1 VRCCLS
7 HKELSHKYRRIARLL
22 SIPANGRRRKRFS
35 KTGKLRTEL
44 IRLYRSQQELNANAQ
59 SDSEKAMVAS
69 LLDGLE
75 QISRSAHEEAG
86 FTYAPL
92 AQLEALQ

>member
-1 VRCCLS
+1 M
-7 HKELSHKYRRIARLL
+7 
-22 SIPANGRRRKRFS
+22 
-35 KTGKLRTEL
+35 
-44 IRLYRSQQELNANAQ
+44 RLYRNQQELAAGAQ
-59 SDSEKAMVAS
+59 SDSETAMAAS

-75 QISRSAHEEAG
+75 QISKNAHEEAG